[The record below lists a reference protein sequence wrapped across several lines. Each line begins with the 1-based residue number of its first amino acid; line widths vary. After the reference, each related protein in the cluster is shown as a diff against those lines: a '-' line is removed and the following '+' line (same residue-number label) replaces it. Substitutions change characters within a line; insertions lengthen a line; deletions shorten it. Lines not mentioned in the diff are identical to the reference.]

1 MKPSLHSIA
10 SFKFTINILRS
21 CNIKN
26 DSDIHDVSCYYRYK
40 NLRYVSTIGSSNA
53 LHYQGGTLTFHNN
66 WMGYF
71 ANKVTITLH
80 DIAD

>member
-1 MKPSLHSIA
+1 MKPTLHSIA
-10 SFKFTINILRS
+10 FKFTINILRS
-21 CNIKN
+21 CIIKN
-26 DSDIHDVSCYYRYK
+26 YSDIYDVSSDYRYK

-53 LHYQGGTLTFHNN
+53 LHYQGGTLAFHNN

-71 ANKVTITLH
+71 ANNAKITLH